1 MITGEGSGNAV
12 DANFVR
18 SQNPTHIRSIFTYKE
33 VKSEMTEKEIQ
44 DIIDYM
50 KSKRNAATSKK
61 KALEF
66 LKELGVITEKGNL
79 KEKYSG
85 LCMLGDQD

>member
-1 MITGEGSGNAV
+1 
-12 DANFVR
+12 
-18 SQNPTHIRSIFTYKE
+18 
-33 VKSEMTEKEIQ
+33 MTEKEIQ